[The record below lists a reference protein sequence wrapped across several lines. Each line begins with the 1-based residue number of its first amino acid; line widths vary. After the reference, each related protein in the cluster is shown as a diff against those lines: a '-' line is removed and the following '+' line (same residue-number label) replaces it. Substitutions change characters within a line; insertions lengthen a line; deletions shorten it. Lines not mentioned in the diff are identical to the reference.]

1 VQKKNEKI
9 LFWIL
14 SWAALLVAVLY
25 SPMGSPEL
33 YSSTEYYYQN
43 GIYSTSANE
52 NISPLVNSSSN
63 KLLQSFSSQTYELE
77 RNSSIYTISNS
88 EPSKYLFSNSIFN
101 QTDNSKTKG
110 NRSGVDG
117 FGGNITIMESSGK
130 DVLADNNS
138 VFSMT
143 PTTTLFEGYSNNR
156 QSIGYGS
163 NTGAS
168 DPGEDPTGSTI
179 PVGDNFVF
187 LLFLALGYV
196 LWKEK
201 CMKLRV

>member
-1 VQKKNEKI
+1 VQKKKEKI
-9 LFWIL
+9 LFWTL

-43 GIYSTSANE
+43 GMYSTSANE
-52 NISPLVNSSSN
+52 NISPLVNSSSS
-63 KLLQSFSSQTYELE
+63 KLLQSFSSQTYESE
-77 RNSSIYTISNS
+77 RNKSIYTISNS
-88 EPSKYLFSNSIFN
+88 ETSKCLFSTSIFN
-101 QTDNSKTKG
+101 QTETFKTEG

-117 FGGNITIMESSGK
+117 LFENITIMESSRK

-143 PTTTLFEGYSNNR
+143 PTSTLFEGYSNNR

>member
-1 VQKKNEKI
+1 VQKKKDKI
-9 LFWIL
+9 LFWTL

-33 YSSTEYYYQN
+33 YYSTEYYYQN
-43 GIYSTSANE
+43 GLYSTGANE
-52 NISPLVNSSSN
+52 NIPPLVNSSSN
-63 KLLQSFSSQTYELE
+63 KLLQSFSSQTYESE
-77 RNSSIYTISNS
+77 INKSIYTISNS
-88 EPSKYLFSNSIFN
+88 QTSKFFFSNSIFN
-101 QTDNSKTKG
+101 QTDNFKSKG

-117 FGGNITIMESSGK
+117 FLGNTTILDGSRK

-143 PTTTLFEGYSNNR
+143 PTTTLFEGYLNNR
-156 QSIGYGS
+156 QSIGYSS

-168 DPGEDPTGSTI
+168 DPGEDPIGSPI
-179 PVGDNFVF
+179 PVGDNCIF

-201 CMKLRV
+201 CKKLRV